1 MPAPHWQWEGALWCP
16 WHAGPG
22 DVSGNGPASLGGQS
36 AHTTFSHD
44 LDDIPRRLGHPFGE
58 PPDLPARRTMTPPTA
73 RRTLGIEPFY
83 VMEIVKEA
91 QRLSEAGRSIVHL
104 SIGEPDF
111 TAPPPVQAA
120 ARQAIDAGLTQYTPA
135 LGTDALREAIAA
147 DYARRFQLAVDPQR
161 VVVTAGA
168 SGALLLALAALL
180 ERDRTLLMPDP
191 SYPCNRHFAA
201 VLEGSAQLLPC
212 GPGTRFQPTAA
223 MVDAAWGGQT
233 AGVLLASP
241 SNPTGTSIEL
251 PVLAEIADRVR
262 ARSGFLIVDEIYQ
275 GLSYDHAPS
284 TVLSLGED
292 VLALASFSKYFSMTG
307 WRLGWLV
314 APRGLVPALEKL
326 AQNLF
331 ICPSAIAQH
340 AALACFSTEALAIY
354 EERREEFRRRR
365 DFLVPAL
372 RRLGFDVPVVP
383 DGAFYVYAGVSRFAA
398 DSWDFSF
405 DLLRETGVCVVPGRD
420 FGAAETARYVR
431 LSYAN
436 KQEKLEEAVDR
447 MQRHLRRL

>member
-1 MPAPHWQWEGALWCP
+1 VTQHVA
-16 WHAGPG
+16 
-22 DVSGNGPASLGGQS
+22 
-36 AHTTFSHD
+36 
-44 LDDIPRRLGHPFGE
+44 
-58 PPDLPARRTMTPPTA
+58 ARA
-73 RRTLGIEPFY
+73 RGIEPFY

-91 QRLSEAGRSIVHL
+91 QRLADAGRSIVHL

-111 TAPPPVQAA
+111 TAPAPVQDAA
-120 ARQAIDAGLTQYTPA
+120 LRAIRTGLTKYTPA
-135 LGTDALREAIAA
+135 LGTDELREAIAG
-147 DYARRFQLAVDPQR
+147 DYARRFGLVVDPQR

-180 ERDRTLLMPDP
+180 ERDRTVLMPDP

-201 VLEGSAQLLPC
+201 VLEARAQLLPC
-212 GPGTRFQPTAA
+212 SAATRFQPTPA
-223 MVDAAWGGQT
+223 MIDDAWSERT

-241 SNPTGTSIEL
+241 SNPTGTSIDA
-251 PVLAEIADRVR
+251 PVLAAIAERVR
-262 ARSGFLIVDEIYQ
+262 ARAGFLIVDEIYQ
-275 GLSYDHAPS
+275 GLTYDHPPS
-284 TVLSLGED
+284 TVLGLGED
-292 VLALASFSKYFSMTG
+292 VVALASFSKYFNMTG

-314 APRGLVPALEKL
+314 APRGLVPTLEKL

-354 EERREEFRRRR
+354 EERRDEFRRRR

-372 RRLGFDVPVVP
+372 RDLGFEVPVVP
-383 DGAFYVYAGVSRFAA
+383 DGAFYIYAGVDRLAA
-398 DSWDFSF
+398 NSWDFAF

-436 KQEKLEEAVDR
+436 RRERLEEAVNRMDR
-447 MQRHLRRL
+447 YLRGRR